1 MKEKYPVSGF
11 TRDKEAI
18 YVNGIRIFVPAE
30 YDNFKA
36 TIPKKRHKALFELST
51 ITGMRYAEIQRLYN
65 HPEWY
70 SESRNQIR
78 LNEEAQKKAKRKAKE
93 RTIDLLPSTLPY
105 ILDQFLNEPSP
116 PDIDTW
122 NQNLKRWAIKADFNP
137 FGISAKTTRKSIE
150 SWMLAAGVPPFK
162 VYQRQ
167 GHDPETSLYHYQGL
181 SFMDHEMDQIKKRLM
196 EWGILRND
204 NTKTIHN

>member
-18 YVNGIRIFVPAE
+18 YVNRIRIFVPAE
-30 YDNFKA
+30 YDRFKA
-36 TIPKKRHKALFELST
+36 VIPKKRHKALFELST

-65 HPEWY
+65 HPDWY

-105 ILDQFLNEPSP
+105 IFDQFLNEPAPS
-116 PDIDTW
+116 DIETW
-122 NQNLKRWAIKADFNP
+122 NQNLKDGQLKLILIHLGSQLKLREKALNP
-137 FGISAKTTRKSIE
+137 GC
-150 SWMLAAGVPPFK
+150 
-162 VYQRQ
+162 
-167 GHDPETSLYHYQGL
+167 
-181 SFMDHEMDQIKKRLM
+181 
-196 EWGILRND
+196 
-204 NTKTIHN
+204 